1 MKSLVVALVLF
12 WAVPSWAG
20 TSHAWIPNQA
30 FDCISPDGFGITC
43 SHTYTDVALSQAF
56 HYPILSMP
64 DNTHVPTAQYAPF
77 LFPES
82 HIATDAK
89 FDATVQF
96 LVGGAGT
103 KKYCWIVAGQFVPDE
118 TASGNL
124 WGNLF
129 GVAGV
134 ATVFSVTTGSGV
146 VAGSKVSATS
156 VGGTAAFVAYNGVA
170 HADCT
175 YAACKN
181 QPGFIVFDREY
192 SGGINCSGGTTDTAY
207 PLGVD
212 ISWQTL

>member
-1 MKSLVVALVLF
+1 MKALFFVLSLL

-30 FDCISPDGFGITC
+30 FDCISPDGFGINC
-43 SHTYTDVALSQAF
+43 SHTYTDVALGQSF

-82 HIATDAK
+82 HVATDAN

-96 LVGGAGT
+96 LTGGAGT
-103 KKYCWIVAGQFVPDE
+103 KKYCWFVSAQFVPDE

-124 WGNLF
+124 WGNIF
-129 GVAGV
+129 GVAGSNTQLV
-134 ATVFSVTTGSGV
+134 VTTGSGV

-156 VGGTAAFVAYNGVA
+156 IGGPQAFIAYNTVA
-170 HADCT
+170 HGNCT

-181 QPGFIVFDREY
+181 QPGFIVFNRDY
-192 SGGINCSGGTTDTAY
+192 SGGTCSGGTTDTAY

-212 ISWQTL
+212 ISWQTP